1 MKQATFAKMILM
13 LTAAAAL
20 WAQAPPQ
27 NPQTPPAGAPAARGG
42 RGAGGGGAYPQRPPA
57 DPAVLERGKAL
68 YGVHCNFCHG
78 SDARGGEGGP
88 NLLRSDMV
96 LNDQSGER
104 IAPVVQGG
112 KGEMPKLELN
122 NNQISDIA
130 TYIHSFRVGGYDI
143 SRMVPP
149 SILVGDA
156 KAGEAAFKAKCA
168 SCHSATGDLK
178 GLGTRIPDAKL
189 LQNGFLMPGGGGRGG
204 GRGGRGPSFN
214 VPPTTV
220 TVTPA
225 SGPKVEGRLVRI
237 DDFLVTLSEADGGQ
251 RSFRR
256 DGDLPKVEIHDP
268 LQPHKDLLP
277 TYTDKQIHDLTAYLV
292 TLK

>member
-277 TYTDKQIHDLTAYLV
+277 TYNDKQIHDLTAYLV